1 MLSHPRGCF
10 GCLQGHLNLPV
21 PIPKKPFLHRRPHS
35 VRNPSANGFP
45 SPSAILEMRFAG
57 KEEIPKYPDNQGA
70 FQQSDKGLACL
81 TVLTLNLLATPG
93 RFDSCRP
100 HHKEKILPATAG
112 RFSYLKNED

>member
-1 MLSHPRGCF
+1 
-10 GCLQGHLNLPV
+10 
-21 PIPKKPFLHRRPHS
+21 
-35 VRNPSANGFP
+35 
-45 SPSAILEMRFAG
+45 MRFAG